1 MSYKK
6 IDGAIRRIKK
16 IEPESKDAGK
26 SAAQIIES
34 KRRLQTSKLNSDEL
48 VTNVRVGFVFRESMR
63 RVEEQKKTGVW
74 KSKRNEVDDTTK
86 AKQEDIHKLWKKVLH
101 KNQPYFLHQV
111 FTHQLMFSV

>member
-1 MSYKK
+1 M
-6 IDGAIRRIKK
+6 RRIKK

-26 SAAQIIES
+26 SKTQIVES

-63 RVEEQKKTGVW
+63 RVEEQKKAASW
-74 KSKRNEVDDTTK
+74 KSKRNEAEKTVS
-86 AKQEDIHKLWKKVLH
+86 AQQEDIHKLWNKVLH

-111 FTHQLMFSV
+111 SSCLIDS